1 MPPVWRGLLPRPG
14 PRFGWKTESAGAVL
28 FLAGLGALL
37 GVAAAI
43 AYLTRSLDD
52 AAAAGMRLS
61 DWRQSTFQVMDA
73 VQDADAGQR
82 GYLLTGEPAYLEQL
96 QRAAKAVPGR
106 VVEMK
111 QLTPED
117 ERQQG
122 TLARVEAAIGG
133 KLAEI
138 RTTADLKAAGRTA
151 EALAIA
157 DAPESRALMQAIR
170 GSMRQ
175 LVDYQTSGLMD
186 IRGVSSRNRQWLLV
200 GTSLALALSVLLLGA
215 AVIASLAQLRRAR
228 ERETELVVSNEM
240 LERLVRERTE
250 SLERAT
256 HDLQRESEQM
266 QVLLNEINHRVG
278 NSMQMVSS
286 FLGLQ
291 ADRTEHPEAKEALAA
306 ARARVQAMA
315 SAQRRLRLSG
325 TSDVVQVD
333 SLLEN
338 LVADIR
344 SALARDSLIDI
355 SVAAEPVSAPSR
367 TAVSIGVILHELV
380 SNALKYAF
388 PDNRAGSIR
397 ITLNGG
403 KDNAP
408 SRLTIEDDGVGI
420 PTVRRRSGLGLDVVR
435 ALAMSLDAQVS
446 TETVNAS
453 GPNPG
458 ARIIL
463 NFTGAGI

>member
-1 MPPVWRGLLPRPG
+1 MLPRIG
-14 PRFGWKTESAGAVL
+14 PQFRWRTESIGAVL

-37 GVAAAI
+37 GVAATV

-52 AAAAGMRLS
+52 AAAAGIRLS
-61 DWRQSTFQVMDA
+61 DWRQSTFQVMDV

-82 GYLLTGEPAYLEQL
+82 GYLLTGEPDYLDQL
-96 QRAAKAVPGR
+96 QRAAKAIPGH
-106 VVEMK
+106 VAQMK
-111 QLTPED
+111 QLAPEND
-117 ERQQG
+117 RQQA
-122 TLARVEAAIGG
+122 TLARVEAAIDG
-133 KLAEI
+133 KLAELQA
-138 RTTADLKAAGRTA
+138 TAELKAAGRTS

-157 DAPESRALMQAIR
+157 DAPESRTLLQTIR
-170 GSMRQ
+170 GSLRQ
-175 LVDYQTSGLMD
+175 LLDYQTSGLMD
-186 IRGVSSRNRQWLLV
+186 IRSISSRNRQWLLV
-200 GTSLALALSVLLLGA
+200 GTALALALSILLLGA

-228 ERETELVVSNEM
+228 ERESELVVNNEM
-240 LERLVRERTE
+240 LERLVSERTE

-291 ADRTEHPEAKEALAA
+291 AERTEHPEAKEALAA

-315 SAQRRLRLSG
+315 SAQRRLRLTG

-344 SALARDSLIDI
+344 SALARDSRIDI
-355 SVAAEPVSAPSR
+355 SVTAEPVSAPSR
-367 TAVSIGVILHELV
+367 DAVSIGVILHELV

-388 PDNRAGSIR
+388 PDNRTGSIR
-397 ITLNGG
+397 ITLAGG
-403 KDNAP
+403 KDSAP
-408 SRLTIEDDGVGI
+408 TRLTIEDDGIGI
-420 PTVRRRSGLGLDVVR
+420 PAVRRRSGLGLEVVR
-435 ALAMSLDAQVS
+435 ALATSLDAQVS
-446 TETVNAS
+446 TESVNAS

-463 NFTGAGI
+463 SFTGAGI